1 MVVSVLTDFIRICE
15 VMHAPGLGAFF
26 PGNLPH
32 TVIVNA
38 HRQLHA
44 ICYRGTWKLSECLR
58 EENSLNKLQ
67 YTNTSERTM
76 QLFKIDDLPRE
87 FQINSLPR
95 TLIDWQSLLG
105 ALSQEGLG
113 SQGQAQHGE
122 GGTVSE
128 GFLGEG
134 ERPVALCQEWV
145 LPVVKN
151 V

>member
-1 MVVSVLTDFIRICE
+1 
-15 VMHAPGLGAFF
+15 
-26 PGNLPH
+26 
-32 TVIVNA
+32 
-38 HRQLHA
+38 
-44 ICYRGTWKLSECLR
+44 
-58 EENSLNKLQ
+58 
-67 YTNTSERTM
+67 M
-76 QLFKIDDLPRE
+76 QLFKTDDLPRE

-95 TLIDWQSLLG
+95 TLIDWQSLRG